1 MDPAAFGTAHIG
13 LEAIRRR
20 EAAESSAT
28 PARSRQRRTS
38 TRHTIRV
45 TIARS
50 LRAAA
55 NAIDRQSLERAGGA

>member
-20 EAAESSAT
+20 EAAESSGT
-28 PARSRQRRTS
+28 GELTRQRPAS
-38 TRHTIRV
+38 TRHPIRI
-45 TIARS
+45 TIARV

-55 NAIDRQSLERAGGA
+55 NAIDRQTLERAAGV